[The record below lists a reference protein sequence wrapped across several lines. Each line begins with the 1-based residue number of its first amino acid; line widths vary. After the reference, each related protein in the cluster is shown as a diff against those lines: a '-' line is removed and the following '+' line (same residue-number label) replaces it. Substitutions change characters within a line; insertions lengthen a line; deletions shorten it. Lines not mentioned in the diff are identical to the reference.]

1 MAAEA
6 RAIRFQLGLIE
17 VSGYQL
23 ACEEAQ
29 RLLFTHRQ
37 IAEVVGKSKGTAQ
50 KFCKSKESELPETV
64 TAVVPDKPRPVA
76 LSSWE
81 AAVAFWQAQAGA
93 GNETAAALVAAA
105 CSTSPDALC
114 VQTAD
119 DLELDN
125 PPYPKDIEAAIA
137 ALPQGEQLPLKDQL
151 QQLEGGLSLIA
162 KWLEEAGLEQR
173 AITLWK
179 FNVLAQRFP
188 ALADAVKE
196 AQEQLAAH
204 SHVEPSGMIA
214 SQVAAKVSKQIGRK
228 VTAAQVNAALH
239 KLELQ
244 QWAKPGSRERRLTEK
259 GKEYGQAMLAISKT
273 NAWSGAQLRWYDAV
287 VPLLCD
293 FFEAS
298 HIESHQ

>member
-6 RAIRFQLGLIE
+6 RAIRFQLGLVE
-17 VSGYQL
+17 ASGYQL

-50 KFCKSKESELPETV
+50 KFCKSKESELPETI

-81 AAVAFWQAQAGA
+81 AAVA
-93 GNETAAALVAAA
+93 
-105 CSTSPDALC
+105 
-114 VQTAD
+114 
-119 DLELDN
+119 
-125 PPYPKDIEAAIA
+125 
-137 ALPQGEQLPLKDQL
+137 LPQGEQLPLNDQL

-239 KLELQ
+239 ELELQ
-244 QWAKPGSRERRLTEK
+244 QWAKPNSRERRLTEK
-259 GKEYGQAMLAISKT
+259 GKKYGQAMLAISKT
-273 NAWSGAQLRWYDAV
+273 NAWSGAQLRWFDSV

>member
-50 KFCKSKESELPETV
+50 MFCKSKESELPETV

-81 AAVAFWQAQAGA
+81 AAVAFWQATADA

-105 CSTSPDALC
+105 RSTSPDALC

-119 DLELDN
+119 ELEPDN

-137 ALPQGEQLPLKDQL
+137 ALPQGEQL
-151 QQLEGGLSLIA
+151 S
-162 KWLEEAGLEQR
+162 R
-173 AITLWK
+173 
-179 FNVLAQRFP
+179 
-188 ALADAVKE
+188 
-196 AQEQLAAH
+196 
-204 SHVEPSGMIA
+204 
-214 SQVAAKVSKQIGRK
+214 
-228 VTAAQVNAALH
+228 
-239 KLELQ
+239 
-244 QWAKPGSRERRLTEK
+244 WA
-259 GKEYGQAMLAISKT
+259 
-273 NAWSGAQLRWYDAV
+273 
-287 VPLLCD
+287 
-293 FFEAS
+293 
-298 HIESHQ
+298 